1 MVLGKSTFPPEGENN
16 LPVCVE
22 GEGRL
27 CIMEFVPDLWGGGV
41 TFFFTSCIYLVDVD
55 MVVLDERTVGRSLLP
70 PSTT

>member
-41 TFFFTSCIYLVDVD
+41 TFFLHRVSILWTWMWLF
-55 MVVLDERTVGRSLLP
+55 
-70 PSTT
+70 

>member
-41 TFFFTSCIYLVDVD
+41 TFFLHRVSILWTWIWLF
-55 MVVLDERTVGRSLLP
+55 
-70 PSTT
+70 